1 MMTSQTAS
9 SITAYIALGSNIGD
23 RDATIEAAR
32 KAMHRPP
39 QIETVRCS
47 PLIETEPI
55 GVPGQGPYLNGVTEI
70 RTTLSPSELLEQL
83 LSIERSLGR
92 VRNQTDQRWGP
103 RTIDLDLI
111 LYADQIIE
119 QPGLS
124 IPHPRMHERRFVLEP
139 LARIAPNAVHPV
151 LKATASELLA
161 ALDQQKPSAVND
173 PVQ

>member
-1 MMTSQTAS
+1 MTSPPAS
-9 SITAYIALGSNIGD
+9 PITAYIALGSNLGD
-23 RDATIEAAR
+23 RAATIEAAR
-32 KAMHRPP
+32 RAMHRPP
-39 QIETVRCS
+39 EIETVRCS
-47 PLIETEPI
+47 PLIETDPI
-55 GVPGQGPYLNGVTEI
+55 GQPGQGAYLNGVTEVS
-70 RTTLSPSELLEQL
+70 TTLRPGELLSVL

-139 LARIAPNAVHPV
+139 LVHIAPSAVHPV
-151 LKATASELLA
+151 LNATAAELLA
-161 ALDQQKPSAVND
+161 ALDHLDTQAVND
-173 PVQ
+173 RAP